1 MRNAD
6 ALVRS
11 ECRFGTNFPFY
22 SKSRDAGESSPEE
35 PALRTRASTF
45 RYMAEKFLM
54 PKLSPTME
62 EGQIARWV
70 KNEGESFDAN
80 ETLAEVDTDKA
91 TMEMT
96 ALSGGTLL
104 KILKGAGDTAALGEP
119 IAIIGKAGEDI
130 SALLSEV
137 SANGDNGSKAQPAA
151 EPKAEAKPAANEQ
164 LAPSTTIEK
173 PEELQLQKTSES
185 TTAPKAESK
194 PGAQQAPPS
203 DGRMIVSPIA
213 ARMAAD
219 NNIDLRS
226 ISGSGPNGRII
237 KRDIEEALKGGAKP
251 TAGAKPFTPSTMV
264 GASAFRDEPTS
275 KMRQVIASRLAESI
289 GPIPTFYLTVEIEM
303 DGALAVRKQINAN
316 LDDDAKI
323 SVNDIIVKAA
333 AMALVKHPWVNASYQ
348 DKSVR
353 FYEKADIGVAV
364 AIDEGLITP
373 VVRGANLKG
382 LAEIAGEV
390 KDLAAKAR
398 DRKLQPEQYTG
409 ATFSISNLGMMGI
422 KEFTAIINPPE
433 AAIIAVG
440 GANPTPVVR
449 DGQVTVRSIMNVT
462 MSCDHRVVDGATG
475 AKFLQTFKQMLET
488 PAMMLV

>member
-1 MRNAD
+1 
-6 ALVRS
+6 
-11 ECRFGTNFPFY
+11 
-22 SKSRDAGESSPEE
+22 
-35 PALRTRASTF
+35 
-45 RYMAEKFLM
+45 MAEKFLM

-70 KNEGESFDAN
+70 KSEGDSFEAN

-96 ALSGGTLL
+96 ALTGGTLL
-104 KILKGAGDTAALGEP
+104 KILKGEGETAALGEA
-119 IAIIGKAGEDI
+119 IAITGKQGEDI
-130 SALLSEV
+130 SSLLSEV
-137 SANGDNGSKAQPAA
+137 SANGKKSEMP
-151 EPKAEAKPAANEQ
+151 
-164 LAPSTTIEK
+164 PSA
-173 PEELQLQKTSES
+173 SGES
-185 TTAPKAESK
+185 VPAPKVETKKEPTPPQAET
-194 PGAQQAPPS
+194 QAAS
-203 DGRMIVSPIA
+203 VHSQATSAGNGRMIISPIA

-219 NNIDLRS
+219 NGIDLRT

-237 KRDIEEALKGGAKP
+237 KRDIETALSGASQP
-251 TAGAKPFTPSTMV
+251 AAGRKEFVRSTQV

-275 KMRQVIASRLAESI
+275 KIRQVIATRLTESL
-289 GPIPTFYLTVEIEM
+289 GPIPTFYLTIEIEM
-303 DGALAVRKQINAN
+303 DNALATRKQLNAN
-316 LDDDAKI
+316 LPEDEKI

-333 AMALVKHPWVNASYQ
+333 AMALTKHPWVNASYQ
-348 DKSVR
+348 DKNVR
-353 FYEKADIGVAV
+353 FYEQSDIGVAV

-382 LAEIAGEV
+382 LAEISAEIR
-390 KDLAAKAR
+390 DLAAKAK
-398 DRKLQPEQYTG
+398 DKKLQPDQYIG

-440 GANPTPVVR
+440 GASPTPVVR
-449 DGQVTVRSIMNVT
+449 DGQVVVRNMMHVT

-488 PAMMLV
+488 PATMLM

>member
-1 MRNAD
+1 
-6 ALVRS
+6 
-11 ECRFGTNFPFY
+11 
-22 SKSRDAGESSPEE
+22 
-35 PALRTRASTF
+35 
-45 RYMAEKFLM
+45 MAEKFLM

-70 KNEGESFDAN
+70 KNEGESFEAN

-104 KILKGAGDTAALGEP
+104 KILKPAGDSAALGEP

-130 SALLSEV
+130 AALLSEIGNNGKKSEPPA
-137 SANGDNGSKAQPAA
+137 SAGEQVPGGESAAPAT
-151 EPKAEAKPAANEQ
+151 EPA
-164 LAPSTTIEK
+164 LAITIEK
-173 PEELQLQKTSES
+173 PEELELKKTSE
-185 TTAPKAESK
+185 TTAASK
-194 PGAQQAPPS
+194 SEPPAAADGPAQNANTATGN
-203 DGRMIVSPIA
+203 GRMIVSPIA

-237 KRDIEEALKGGAKP
+237 KRDIEEALQKGP
-251 TAGAKPFTPSTMV
+251 QTTSTAAAKPFVPSTVV
-264 GASAFRDEPTS
+264 GASGFRDEPAS
-275 KMRQVIASRLAESI
+275 KMRQVIATRLAESI

-316 LDDDAKI
+316 LHEDAKI

-333 AMALVKHPWVNASYQ
+333 AMALMKHPWVNASYQ
-348 DKSVR
+348 DKNVR
-353 FYEKADIGVAV
+353 FYEQADIGVAV

-382 LAEIAGEV
+382 LAEIAAEV

-398 DRKLQPEQYTG
+398 DRRLQPEQYTG

-449 DGQVTVRSIMNVT
+449 DGEITVRSIMNVT

>member
-1 MRNAD
+1 
-6 ALVRS
+6 
-11 ECRFGTNFPFY
+11 
-22 SKSRDAGESSPEE
+22 
-35 PALRTRASTF
+35 
-45 RYMAEKFLM
+45 M

-70 KNEGESFDAN
+70 KNEGDAFEAN

-104 KILKGAGDTAALGEP
+104 KILKPAGDTAALGEA
-119 IAIIGKAGEDI
+119 IAIIGQKGEDI
-130 SALLSEV
+130 SALLDEV
-137 SANGDNGSKAQPAA
+137 SKNGASKAAEEKPKAVSQPEPSTGGKTPEPAEEVRKEAPAA
-151 EPKAEAKPAANEQ
+151 MSASN
-164 LAPSTTIEK
+164 SN
-173 PEELQLQKTSES
+173 
-185 TTAPKAESK
+185 
-194 PGAQQAPPS
+194 G
-203 DGRMIVSPIA
+203 GRMIVSPIA

-219 NNIDLRS
+219 NGIDLRT
-226 ISGSGPNGRII
+226 IAGSGPQGRII
-237 KRDIEEALKGGAKP
+237 KRDIEEALAGGGTKAA
-251 TAGAKPFTPSTMV
+251 TATKTFTPSTIV
-264 GASAFRDEPTS
+264 GAAGYSDEPTS
-275 KMRQVIASRLAESI
+275 KMRQVIATRLAESI

-303 DGALAVRKQINAN
+303 DNVLATRKQINAS
-316 LDDDAKI
+316 LEDDAKI

-333 AMALVKHPWVNASYQ
+333 AMSLLKHPFVNASYQ
-348 DKSVR
+348 DKSIR
-353 FYEKADIGVAV
+353 FYDQADIGVAV

-382 LAEIAGEV
+382 LAEISAEI
-390 KDLAAKAR
+390 KDLAAKAKA
-398 DRKLQPEQYTG
+398 RKLQPEEYTG

-440 GANPTPVVR
+440 ASTPTPVVR
-449 DGQVTVRSIMNVT
+449 DGEFTVRNLMHVT

-488 PAMMLV
+488 PAMMLL